1 VPPVHAVVRDA
12 GDAAMVA
19 KMAPAYAAAAGA
31 GARTARV
38 VVAVYSLTGG
48 VGKSTIC
55 AHLARTLYGSGEQ
68 VLLVDPS
75 GRAMLPAFF
84 GSHEERDGLR
94 KFCAPGETHA
104 SVLVATREGGD
115 VAWLREEVG
124 PLMAAVDR
132 TIVDLGGAAPAVVEE
147 VLTIAQLL
155 LIPVVP
161 GPQAAATVGRVTA
174 WLEKL
179 RARGAHSPRVY
190 YLMNRVDEQRESDR
204 RTVEGMR
211 EICGE
216 ALAPVALAESEEVEY
231 AFAERMTVSDFHT
244 TAPLALQYE
253 KLASWMRKLLPPSTP
268 PPARR
273 WSEV

>member
-1 VPPVHAVVRDA
+1 MPAVQSPV
-12 GDAAMVA
+12 
-19 KMAPAYAAAAGA
+19 YAAAA
-31 GARTARV
+31 ARTARV
-38 VVAVYSLTGG
+38 VVAVYSFTGG

-75 GRAMLPAFF
+75 GRAMLPTYF

-115 VAWLREEVG
+115 VAWLREEVS

-132 TIVDLGGAAPAVVEE
+132 TIVDLGGATPAVVEE

-161 GPQAAATVGRVTA
+161 GPQAAATVSRVTA
-174 WLEKL
+174 WLDKL
-179 RARGAHSPRVY
+179 SARGAHCPRVY
-190 YLMNRVDEQRESDR
+190 YLMNRVDEQRDSDR
-204 RTVEGMR
+204 RTLEAMR